1 MPRDSSQGTMPPSPK
16 DLTQPTKPLSTT
28 PCYFRVDRRDISLL
42 RFILEAYEGVATL
55 TTVDA
60 QAGIVKVLMAP
71 GCERLVTDLLA
82 ALCQSRE
89 ILMEPLPA
97 TSSDFSGDS

>member
-1 MPRDSSQGTMPPSPK
+1 MPAHSRREATPLETQDP
-16 DLTQPTKPLSTT
+16 TQPPEALSMT
-28 PCYFRVDRRDISLL
+28 PSYYKVDRRHISLL

-71 GCERLVTDLLA
+71 GREPLVAELMATLCE
-82 ALCQSRE
+82 SRE

-97 TSSDFSGDS
+97 APSDPPGDP

>member
-1 MPRDSSQGTMPPSPK
+1 MPLNTQDP
-16 DLTQPTKPLSTT
+16 TQPTEPLSTT
-28 PCYFRVDRRDISLL
+28 PRYFKVDRRDISLL

-71 GCERLVTDLLA
+71 GWEGLVTDLLK

-97 TSSDFSGDS
+97 TSSEFSGDS